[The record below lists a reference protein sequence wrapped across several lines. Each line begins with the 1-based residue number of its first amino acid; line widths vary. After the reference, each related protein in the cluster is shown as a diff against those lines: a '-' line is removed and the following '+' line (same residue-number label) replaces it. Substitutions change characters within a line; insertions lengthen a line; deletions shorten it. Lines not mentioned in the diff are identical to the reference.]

1 MHIKYL
7 NIIFL
12 FFRKIINQKELEK
25 YKDSIFYF
33 IKFLFKLLEFLK
45 KFQKDIIQSFI
56 QFLRNYYIFLIETI

>member
-25 YKDSIFYF
+25 YKDSIFNF
-33 IKFLFKLLEFLK
+33 SKFLFKLLEFLK
-45 KFQKDIIQSFI
+45 KFQKDIFQSFI